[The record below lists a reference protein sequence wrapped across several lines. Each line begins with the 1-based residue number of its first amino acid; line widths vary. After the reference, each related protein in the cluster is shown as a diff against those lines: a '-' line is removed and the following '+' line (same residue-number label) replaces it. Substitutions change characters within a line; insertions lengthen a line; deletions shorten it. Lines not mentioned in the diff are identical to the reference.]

1 MKFTRMAAIVLGA
14 LMTVSAA
21 GYAATANQAAAK
33 ATTKKAVAAPA
44 PAVHATSG
52 VVKSIDDSKL
62 VITKSANK
70 GPETSFT
77 LNSSTTKDGSIATG
91 SKVDVRYHT
100 EGKAK
105 VATAVSLH
113 EVKASAKK

>member
-1 MKFTRMAAIVLGA
+1 MKFTRMAALVVGA
-14 LMTVSAA
+14 LITVSAA
-21 GYAATANQAAAK
+21 GFAAQTPAAK
-33 ATTKKAVAAPA
+33 TSTKKAAAAAPA

-62 VITKSANK
+62 VITKTAGK

-77 LNSSTTKDGSIATG
+77 VNGSTQKDGTIAAG
-91 SKVDVRYHT
+91 SKVDVRYT
-100 EGKAK
+100 NEGKTK

-113 EVKASAKK
+113 MAKAAAKK